1 MLSCRIMTIRHIF
14 RDIMSVNKTVFF
26 FLDRAI
32 LQLLYNLKLGINSYQ
47 ISISRRAYI
56 YIGILIS
63 RNKMLIICIIV
74 YFKYHK
80 TITSRSFVLS
90 FLEARSAQYNL
101 CFESSCLLYPGI
113 IVLKYDHQVHSDTR
127 HDGKLQIYIHLS
139 DKVLYQN
146 KLHIH

>member
-1 MLSCRIMTIRHIF
+1 MCRTQVH
-14 RDIMSVNKTVFF
+14 
-26 FLDRAI
+26 
-32 LQLLYNLKLGINSYQ
+32 
-47 ISISRRAYI
+47 I

-63 RNKMLIICIIV
+63 RNMIITIII
-74 YFKYHK
+74 YLKCHK

-146 KLHIH
+146 KLHIHSFSFCVCKRITIRQTKSQTIITYICKRIISYLSTGIIRI